1 LSNIRLELPVYKI
14 TGAAMLRIAKLF
26 IFITIIIF
34 GIAIHL
40 RNDQVVSLDV
50 YLGTV
55 ELPFSVFLAGTFI
68 VGAILGVLAT
78 LPTILKL
85 GREKSRLLT
94 QIRLSEKELDTLRVI
109 PLKD

>member
-1 LSNIRLELPVYKI
+1 
-14 TGAAMLRIAKLF
+14 MLRILKFL
-26 IFITIIIF
+26 IFIAVILT

-40 RNDQVVSLDV
+40 RNDQLVTLDM
-50 YLGTV
+50 YLGV
-55 ELPFSVFLAGTFI
+55 IELPFSVFLVCALI

-78 LPTILKL
+78 LPAVLKL

-94 QIRLSEKELDTLRVI
+94 QVKLSEKELDTLRVI